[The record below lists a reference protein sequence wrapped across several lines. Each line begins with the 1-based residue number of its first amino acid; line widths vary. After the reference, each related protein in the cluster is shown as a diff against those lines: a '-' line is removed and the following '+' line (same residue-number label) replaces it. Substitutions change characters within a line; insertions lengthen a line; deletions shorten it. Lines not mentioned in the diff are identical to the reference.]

1 MSKYLKL
8 TYKLVWFEYLD
19 RKSIDISSI
28 LVFWIYFRYFRHL
41 LLTIYVYFQVF
52 WQLKNILCVLDVF
65 NIY

>member
-28 LVFWIYFRYFRHL
+28 LVFWIYFNDFRHL
-41 LLTIYVYFQVF
+41 ILTIYVYFQVF
-52 WQLKNILCVLDVF
+52 
-65 NIY
+65 